1 MKLAT
6 NNHALPATLN
16 IQSTLKTALL
26 KPSEEC
32 GGLGTGTSCLLG
44 PFSAPNSLVPWGGQ
58 HLSGRVLP
66 GPLEQ
71 NELWQLLGTWE
82 GAAPGWNQPAMDT
95 DLLAGSPAWLHYHCG
110 LNTNM

>member
-1 MKLAT
+1 MD
-6 NNHALPATLN
+6 H
-16 IQSTLKTALL
+16 S
-26 KPSEEC
+26 S
-32 GGLGTGTSCLLG
+32 G

-82 GAAPGWNQPAMDT
+82 GVAPGWNQPAMDT